1 MIGVA
6 YVNAH
11 DSTVLEIS
19 FTYLDNKE
27 INCIFKM
34 CCIIYVLFS
43 TKCHFFHNIIF
54 FCWNYMFSWTM
65 HQNLDTNKE
74 R

>member
-1 MIGVA
+1 MTGVA

-11 DSTVLEIS
+11 DSTVLEIPFIYTALEIP
-19 FTYLDNKE
+19 FTHLDNKE

-34 CCIIYVLFS
+34 CCIICVLFS

-54 FCWNYMFSWTM
+54 FC
-65 HQNLDTNKE
+65 
-74 R
+74 